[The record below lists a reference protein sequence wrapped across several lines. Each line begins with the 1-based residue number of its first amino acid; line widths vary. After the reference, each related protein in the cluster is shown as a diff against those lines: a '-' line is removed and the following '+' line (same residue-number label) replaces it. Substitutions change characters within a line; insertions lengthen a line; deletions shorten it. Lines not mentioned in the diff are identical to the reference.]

1 MFEIFVS
8 PLYMFHFLFRIEIG
22 AGIGI
27 PVVLLLVITI
37 IAAYCCCLKIQQR
50 RLASHHLLDNDSEDG
65 EQGDR
70 SRQQYSELEDSGDK
84 PPSYSTE
91 DPFPV
96 PPVYT
101 PPDGTD
107 GSDSQDTRHDGE
119 NDSNI
124 NIVLNVNPTTDVVG
138 SRVSIES
145 SDSDVN
151 NITSSNDDSND
162 RAPLIGMGVN
172 GNTTSAL

>member
-1 MFEIFVS
+1 MRFFVS
-8 PLYMFHFLFRIEIG
+8 PLFHFLFRIEIG

-50 RLASHHLLDNDSEDG
+50 RLASHHLLDNASEDSEL
-65 EQGDR
+65 GDR
-70 SRQQYSELEDSGDK
+70 SRQQCSELDDSGDK

-96 PPVYT
+96 PPAYT

-107 GSDSQDTRHDGE
+107 ESDIQDSRHDGE

-151 NITSSNDDSND
+151 NITSSNDDGSD
-162 RAPLIGMGVN
+162 RTPLIGMGVN